1 MLQNVIELCQAL
13 VRVPSVN
20 PHGDPGVENPGERA
34 CAEFVADFLR
44 GCGAETSLHEVR
56 PGRPNVVGRFP
67 ADRPGKPRLI
77 FAPHLDTV
85 SVGGMTIDPFA
96 AELRDGKIWGR
107 GASDTKGPMS
117 AMLWAL
123 REMRDAIPAL
133 PHEIWFAGLMGE
145 EAGQDGAR
153 AFVRELVNE
162 PGFDPARCFALV
174 GEPTMLDVVHRT
186 KGATWIKASAH
197 GKAVH
202 ASTPDKGDNAIY
214 KMASL
219 VSAVRDEVAPSLK
232 KLSDPLLGSPTI
244 SVGVIRGG
252 TKTNIV
258 PDLCEVEIDLR
269 SIPGQDISLVL
280 DLLRNACPGVT
291 LELSQSSPPLD
302 TDAAH
307 PLIALL
313 ASDGSRPVGA
323 PWFCDAA
330 VFSAAKIPAVAC
342 GPGDIA
348 QAHTCDEWI
357 AVIELER
364 GAAFYRRFLARL
376 A

>member
-1 MLQNVIELCQAL
+1 MPHNIIELCQSL

-20 PHGDPGVENPGERA
+20 PHGDPGVENPGEQA
-34 CAEFVADFLR
+34 CAEAVADFLR
-44 GCGAETSLHEVR
+44 ECGAETSLREVR

-67 ADRPGKPRLI
+67 ADRPGKPRVI

-85 SVGGMTIDPFA
+85 SVGGMTIPPFA

-133 PHEIWFAGLMGE
+133 SHEIWFAGLMGE

-153 AFVRELVNE
+153 AFVRELAAE
-162 PGFDPARCFALV
+162 PGFDPARHFALI

-186 KGATWIKASAH
+186 KGATWIKAVAR

-202 ASTPDKGDNAIY
+202 ASTPDKGENAIY
-214 KMASL
+214 KMARL
-219 VSAVRDEVAPSLK
+219 VSAVRDEVVPSLRRE
-232 KLSDPLLGSPTI
+232 SDPLLGPPTI
-244 SVGVIRGG
+244 SVGTIRGG
-252 TKTNIV
+252 TKTNVV
-258 PDLCEVEIDLR
+258 PDFCEVEIDLR
-269 SIPGQDISLVL
+269 SIPGQDIGLVL
-280 DLLRNACPGVT
+280 DQLRNACPGVT

-313 ASDGSRPVGA
+313 ASDGSRCVGA

-330 VFSAAKIPAVAC
+330 AFSAAGIPAVAC

-357 AVIELER
+357 ATAELER
-364 GAAFYRRFLARL
+364 GVVFYKRFLEKL

>member
-1 MLQNVIELCQAL
+1 MA
-13 VRVPSVN
+13 
-20 PHGDPGVENPGERA
+20 
-34 CAEFVADFLR
+34 
-44 GCGAETSLHEVR
+44 
-56 PGRPNVVGRFP
+56 
-67 ADRPGKPRLI
+67 
-77 FAPHLDTV
+77 
-85 SVGGMTIDPFA
+85 
-96 AELRDGKIWGR
+96 
-107 GASDTKGPMS
+107 
-117 AMLWAL
+117 AMLCAL
-123 REMRDAIPAL
+123 REMRDAIPKL
-133 PHEIWFAGLMGE
+133 SHEIWFAGLMGE

-153 AFVRELVNE
+153 AFVRDLVNE
-162 PGFDPARCFALV
+162 LGFDPARHFALI

-186 KGATWIKASAH
+186 KGATWIKAAVH
-197 GKAVH
+197 GRAVH

-219 VSAVRDEVAPSLK
+219 VSAVRDEIAPSLRT
-232 KLSDPLLGSPTI
+232 LADPLLGSPTI
-244 SVGVIRGG
+244 SVGTIRGG

-258 PDLCEVEIDLR
+258 PDFCEVEIDLR
-269 SIPGQDISLVL
+269 SIPGQDISF
-280 DLLRNACPGVT
+280 LLEQLRAACPDVR

-313 ASDGSRPVGA
+313 TSDGSRPVGA

-357 AVIELER
+357 AAIELER
-364 GAAFYRRFLARL
+364 GVAFHRRFLEKL
-376 A
+376 V